1 MHEREREMIKV
12 YEREGEEERRKVCI
26 LLFVYIH
33 IAILFEVNSRY
44 RVSTTNMEE
53 QYNNF
58 DRVDAFDEVNAAEGL
73 GSGNKVHIRVQQ
85 RNRRKCILTVQGLDD
100 DLDLKKICK
109 ALRKNLQCNG
119 NVTKDKEYGDILQL
133 QGDHREAV
141 KQFLIGQ
148 EIVMP
153 NQLMVHGD

>member
-1 MHEREREMIKV
+1 MHEREKGMIKV

-33 IAILFEVNSRY
+33 IAILFEFNSRY

>member
-1 MHEREREMIKV
+1 
-12 YEREGEEERRKVCI
+12 
-26 LLFVYIH
+26 
-33 IAILFEVNSRY
+33 
-44 RVSTTNMEE
+44 MEE

-58 DRVDAFDEVNAAEGL
+58 DRVDAFDEVNAAGGL
-73 GSGNKVHIRVQQ
+73 GTGNKVHIRVQQ

-119 NVTKDKEYGDILQL
+119 NVTKDKKYGDILQL

-141 KQFLIGQ
+141 KQFLIDQ